1 MKTSMKKLI
10 VALCCCLAGVS
21 AASAHAF
28 LEHADPK
35 VGSVLKASPTE
46 VKIWFTEGVILPFSD
61 LKVLDAS
68 GNEVQKNDK
77 HLDPAH
83 ADVLIVSVPPLK
95 PGKYKVSWRVT
106 AVDTHV
112 THGFFPFE
120 VSP

>member
-1 MKTSMKKLI
+1 MNTPMKKLI
-10 VALCCCLAGVS
+10 ILLLCCLAGVS

-28 LEHADPK
+28 LDHAEPRVGNK
-35 VGSVLKASPTE
+35 VKGSPSE
-46 VKIWFTEGVILPFSD
+46 VKIWFTEGVILPFSE

-68 GNEVQKNDK
+68 GKEVQNNDK

-83 ADVLIVSVPPLK
+83 SDVLIVSVPPLK
-95 PGKYKVSWRVT
+95 PGKYTVSWRVT

-112 THGFFPFE
+112 TNGKFNFE